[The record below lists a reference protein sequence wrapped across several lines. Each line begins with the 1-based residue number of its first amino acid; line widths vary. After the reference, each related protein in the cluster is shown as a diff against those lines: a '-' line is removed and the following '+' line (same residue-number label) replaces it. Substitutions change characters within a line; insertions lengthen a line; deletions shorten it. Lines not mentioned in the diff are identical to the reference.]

1 MLNDNIRTLLS
12 CISRSDWDRA
22 RQTALVI
29 CTDEISRGSAKNTS
43 FCKTIK
49 ERIAHQPQLMELSP
63 SDRQMFVND
72 DSLNIPE
79 NMFYLSEREKEVE
92 QRIFTM
98 QAASEKLVS
107 ACIRYRT
114 AVLLSGPSG
123 TGKTTFA
130 RHLAKSLDRSIYVV
144 SLSSIV
150 SSYLGK
156 TSENISKIFSVV
168 ARDPKALLFLDE
180 LDAVAVNRNHE
191 NDGSSAASEMKR
203 VTLSI
208 MQNMDTL
215 SPHTIVVA
223 ATNKIDAIDNALIRR
238 FPIQHEVLPLSE
250 DERVNMVRQFLN
262 AVKENAVG
270 SFKLNWSDSD
280 LLQYAHEAEGRSN
293 SKITDQLSQAIADM
307 LVANSTQLA
316 FPPTKAK
323 EN

>member
-1 MLNDNIRTLLS
+1 
-12 CISRSDWDRA
+12 
-22 RQTALVI
+22 
-29 CTDEISRGSAKNTS
+29 
-43 FCKTIK
+43 
-49 ERIAHQPQLMELSP
+49 MELSP

-79 NMFYLSEREKEVE
+79 NMFFLSEREKAVE

-107 ACIRYRT
+107 AGIRYRT

-156 TSENISKIFSVV
+156 TSENIGKIFSVV
-168 ARDPKALLFLDE
+168 ARDPQALLFLDE

-262 AVKENAVG
+262 AVKEN
-270 SFKLNWSDSD
+270 K
-280 LLQYAHEAEGRSN
+280 
-293 SKITDQLSQAIADM
+293 
-307 LVANSTQLA
+307 
-316 FPPTKAK
+316 
-323 EN
+323 

>member
-1 MLNDNIRTLLS
+1 MLNNNIRTLLS

-79 NMFYLSEREKEVE
+79 NMFFLSEREKAVE

-107 ACIRYRT
+107 AGIRYRT

-130 RHLAKSLDRSIYVV
+130 RHLAKSLDRSIYD
-144 SLSSIV
+144 
-150 SSYLGK
+150 
-156 TSENISKIFSVV
+156 EVV
-168 ARDPKALLFLDE
+168 AVDNEEAFEAAKSIAHLQGVLVGISSGA
-180 LDAVAVNRNHE
+180 AVAAATQIARRPENR
-191 NDGSSAASEMKR
+191 GK
-203 VTLSI
+203 
-208 MQNMDTL
+208 
-215 SPHTIVVA
+215 TIVVILPD
-223 ATNKIDAIDNALIRR
+223 TGERYLSTAL
-238 FPIQHEVLPLSE
+238 F
-250 DERVNMVRQFLN
+250 D
-262 AVKENAVG
+262 
-270 SFKLNWSDSD
+270 
-280 LLQYAHEAEGRSN
+280 
-293 SKITDQLSQAIADM
+293 
-307 LVANSTQLA
+307 
-316 FPPTKAK
+316 
-323 EN
+323 